1 MVNVLLLR
9 IHQSGHLFRLGEKSQ
24 ALIREA
30 ISYYKETREDRKRA
44 LPFWPLGF
52 SGYRDHWAALGMRGE
67 KKSYLAVWRRGGE
80 QETCELPLPEY
91 QGREL
96 TVRCAYPKA
105 MDVSHTW
112 DPKSGCLT
120 VRYPEKVM
128 ARLYEIEPRSL

>member
-1 MVNVLLLR
+1 
-9 IHQSGHLFRLGEKSQ
+9 
-24 ALIREA
+24 
-30 ISYYKETREDRKRA
+30 
-44 LPFWPLGF
+44 
-52 SGYRDHWAALGMRGE
+52 MRGE